1 MAILGQIARHDRGE
15 APESEPPK
23 QPARAPSWWGAVEG
37 LLILHGDIRGET
49 PLQGGSPR
57 DVCEPQARLPERC
70 FMAGSSK
77 RAPAAQE
84 GSRMDAQTD
93 KKCHEGQDPFSKLT
107 KLGWWW

>member
-1 MAILGQIARHDRGE
+1 MAILGQIARHDGGQ

-37 LLILHGDIRGET
+37 LLILHGGVRGET

-57 DVCEPQARLPERC
+57 DVREPKGGLPESC
-70 FMAGSSK
+70 FMVGSSK
-77 RAPAAQE
+77 RVQN
-84 GSRMDAQTD
+84 GSMMDAQAD
-93 KKCHEGQDPFSKLT
+93 NECDEGQDPFSKLT